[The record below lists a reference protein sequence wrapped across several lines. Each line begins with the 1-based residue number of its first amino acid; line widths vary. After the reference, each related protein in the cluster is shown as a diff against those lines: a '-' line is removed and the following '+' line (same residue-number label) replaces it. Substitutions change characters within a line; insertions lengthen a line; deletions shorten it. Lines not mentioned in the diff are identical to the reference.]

1 MDRPLRAGPA
11 DSPERHKND
20 DDNFSC
26 QNKFTE
32 GICGRC
38 KKGRDSAATQ
48 HSAGA
53 KRTDYRRFTSE
64 SKEMSPKS
72 TKPDVSQGRKGVGP
86 LIPPLTEGQRPLRQ
100 QVFEL
105 VRAAGLIPRVQLAK
119 DLGVSPASV
128 TTISS
133 ELIEAGLIEE
143 VAAPRDGDAG
153 RGRPAVALGV
163 RASAHH
169 VAGMKLSDRE
179 HTAVV
184 VDFAGKLIAD
194 ESIPRRPGPMPLTEI
209 LEVIE
214 TLLDRVCAKAG
225 VDRSTLSAVGI
236 GLPGFVDCAEG
247 TVLWSSILAERSV
260 PVAAEASRR
269 LRLPVFIDNDAN
281 LVALAELWFGAGR
294 SLSDFAV
301 VTIEHGVGMGFVM
314 NHRIYRGAQRLG
326 MELGHMKVQL
336 DGALCRC
343 GQRGCLEA
351 YVADY
356 ALAREATTA
365 LNWGHKE
372 SQPINVLLE
381 SLYDHAKA
389 GNATAKSI
397 FRRAGR
403 YLAVGLSNVVNL
415 FDPALIILSGE
426 RMRYDYLYA
435 AETLAEMDN
444 LAIDTG
450 RPRPPIEIHA
460 WGDLLWAHGA
470 AALALSEVT
479 EAILLSQPRDLA
491 AE

>member
-1 MDRPLRAGPA
+1 MLTKATR
-11 DSPERHKND
+11 
-20 DDNFSC
+20 
-26 QNKFTE
+26 
-32 GICGRC
+32 
-38 KKGRDSAATQ
+38 SAIV
-48 HSAGA
+48 
-53 KRTDYRRFTSE
+53 E
-64 SKEMSPKS
+64 
-72 TKPDVSQGRKGVGP
+72 GRKGVGP
-86 LIPPLTEGQRPLRQ
+86 LIPPLTESQRPLRQ

-133 ELIEAGLIEE
+133 ELIETGLIEE
-143 VAAPRDGDAG
+143 VAAPRDNEAG

-163 RASAHH
+163 RAQAHR

-179 HTAVV
+179 HTAVI

-194 ESIPRRPGPMPLTEI
+194 DAIPRRPGPMSLPEI
-209 LEVIE
+209 LEAIE

-225 VDRSTLSAVGI
+225 VRRKDLSAIGI
-236 GLPGFVDCAEG
+236 GVPGFVDCAEG
-247 TVLWSSILAERSV
+247 MVFWSSILAERTV
-260 PVAAEASRR
+260 PLADAAARQ
-269 LRLPVFIDNDAN
+269 LGLPVYVDNDAN

-326 MELGHMKVQL
+326 MELGHTKVQL
-336 DGALCRC
+336 DCTLCRC

-356 ALAREATTA
+356 ALAREAATA

-403 YLAVGLSNVVNL
+403 YLAVGLSNVINL
-415 FDPALIILSGE
+415 FDPSLIILSGE

-435 AETLAEMDN
+435 TETLSEMEN

-479 EAILLSQPRDLA
+479 AAILSPASREIA
-491 AE
+491 AQ